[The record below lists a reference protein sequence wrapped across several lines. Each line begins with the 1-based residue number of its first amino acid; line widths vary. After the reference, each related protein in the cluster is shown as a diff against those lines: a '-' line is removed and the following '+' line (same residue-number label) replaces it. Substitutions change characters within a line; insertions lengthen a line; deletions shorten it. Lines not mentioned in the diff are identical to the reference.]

1 MDFKIQYGKF
11 ENLPIEGEIGTVY
24 YTTDTHQL
32 FVCLLDTKV
41 LEEIKV
47 SEAEQATELYYLNDN
62 GEKILLTPEEIT
74 SIGTT
79 LLQNVKNN
87 QLIIGN
93 EEGELISLE
102 GLNTEEG
109 LISSILEIDA
119 DGMIQQHSVLPPR
132 LGGTGLSVQAQ
143 TTEAVIKELLKKAES
158 EDIKQLIDNAGN
170 GSNRITYTTVTDS
183 INDETITLKQYYG
196 FDEGVTYK
204 IKLNEDLPAN
214 AAIAESNASN
224 AKKYPIVDLKGNAMR
239 GGEAI
244 KDSYI
249 ELTYS
254 DGKFF
259 FKGGGGERPRKLK
272 GFVEFTT
279 PGEYVLDLADYGL
292 QTGDNIDIVLV
303 AGGGTGNVTTA
314 QLSESMGENSEIY
327 FYRNQD
333 LTEATDI
340 IIAEPNLNL
349 GGIPTYADYSNS
361 KYKISGAGGG
371 GGYVPPLSLIY
382 GTVEYLGENEQSN
395 GEAFGAD
402 DFYSGH
408 DEWSELFNYDSA
420 DLILGLDKSTGGG
433 FLASWGKGN
442 DSDSSCQFYFRQKMR
457 FPVRASDADD
467 YYNGKIYNIGLG
479 GAGYGAGGGAAAGEK
494 PIRYSGYSGSIIKKQ
509 NIVQN
514 NQNSILRI
522 KIGSQ
527 GPIFDGSTN
536 TLGTP
541 GYCKISWDI
550 DETI

>member
-47 SEAEQATELYYLNDN
+47 SEAEQATELYYLNDD

-74 SIGTT
+74 SIGTI

-132 LGGTGLSVQAQ
+132 LGGTGLNVQTQ
-143 TTEAVIKELLKKAES
+143 TAEAVIKELLKKAES
-158 EDIKQLIDNAGN
+158 GDIKQLIDNAGN
-170 GSNRITYTTVTDS
+170 GSNRITYTTATDS

-204 IKLNEDLPAN
+204 IKLTADLPAN

-272 GFVEFTT
+272 GFVEFTEDGT
-279 PGEYVLDLADYGL
+279 FCPADYGL
-292 QTGDNIDIVLV
+292 QAGDEIKIILV
-303 AGGGTGNVTTA
+303 AGGGASGYWKKDSDHQCPVA
-314 QLSESMGENSEIY
+314 QEKFHGDPSY
-327 FYRNQD
+327 FGD
-333 LTEATDI
+333 LV
-340 IIAEPNLNL
+340 AE
-349 GGIPTYADYSNS
+349 GINFAGQACVAQTNGYTS
-361 KYKISGAGGG
+361 KTLVISGAGGA
-371 GGYVPPLSLIY
+371 GGYYPNFTPSAGRSISY
-382 GTVEYLGENEQSN
+382 SN
-395 GEAFGAD
+395 YSSYASIPIEAD
-402 DFYSGH
+402 DIDDVVNYYYYSPW
-408 DEWSELFNYDSA
+408 EKNT
-420 DLILGLDKSTGGG
+420 TGGG
-433 FLASWGKGN
+433 CWAARPLATSRTKIKAPQILPNFIPQAENGTFK
-442 DSDSSCQFYFRQKMR
+442 DS
-457 FPVRASDADD
+457 FPNYIA
-467 YYNGKIYNIGLG
+467 GFG
-479 GAGYGAGGGAAAGEK
+479 GYGYGAGAGASYIDQSTNGR
-494 PIRYSGYSGSIIKKQ
+494 ITQSGSSGKIIETTIQ
-509 NIVQN
+509 L
-514 NQNSILRI
+514 NSLDEIAI
-522 KIGSQ
+522 KIGKGRTKEDIQ
-527 GPIFDGSTN
+527 TLNSTVKSVN
-536 TLGTP
+536 SGTD
-541 GYCKISWDI
+541 GYCSVSWDI